1 MSSASLSVS
10 AVVNCYN
17 SAAFL
22 REALESIL
30 HQSHLPDEIVI
41 VDDGSV
47 DDTARIAKD
56 FVGGNIRYIYQE
68 NQGLAAARN
77 TGIRAT
83 SGDVLV
89 FLDADDTWLEHKT
102 EQQLKILASDSAIG
116 LVSGHR
122 IWWEPET
129 DQRKLI
135 KHSLP
140 RNGLKTEILIRNFI
154 GNASMIMI
162 RRSVLDRAGWFDP
175 ALRYAEDLDLW
186 IRVVAETG
194 IAIADLP
201 VIIYRSHPAS
211 LTHQNHHR
219 RAFLELEVC
228 LRAIEKVVP
237 KWLQPSLRAR
247 AKSKYYYQLGFLT
260 PQAGSSYWNN
270 IGYAALSL
278 VLYPWEL
285 PGKKIV
291 QLAKLL
297 LGGEVYA
304 RLKNSLEKSKI
315 HGDAL

>member
-1 MSSASLSVS
+1 M
-10 AVVNCYN
+10 
-17 SAAFL
+17 

-47 DDTARIAKD
+47 DDTARIARD

-89 FLDADDTWLEHKT
+89 FLDADDIWLEHKT
-102 EQQLKILASDSAIG
+102 QEQLNILASDSSIG

-129 DQRKLI
+129 DQKKLI
-135 KHSLP
+135 KHNLP
-140 RNGLKTEILIRNFI
+140 KTGPKTDILIDNVI

-162 RRSVLDRAGWFDP
+162 RRSVLDKVGWFDP
-175 ALRYAEDLDLW
+175 ALRWAEDSDLW
-186 IRVVAETG
+186 IRVASETK
-194 IAIADLP
+194 IAVVDSP

-211 LTHQNHHR
+211 LSHQNHYR
-219 RAFLELEVC
+219 NLSTELGVR
-228 LRAIEKVVP
+228 LRAIEKVAP
-237 KWLQPSLRAR
+237 KWRQPSLRAR

-260 PQAGSSYWNN
+260 PREGSSYWNN

-278 VLYPWEL
+278 LLYPWET

-291 QLAKLL
+291 LLAKLL
-297 LGGEVYA
+297 LGGKVYT
-304 RLKNSLEKSKI
+304 RLKNNLEKSKI
-315 HGDAL
+315 IGDAL